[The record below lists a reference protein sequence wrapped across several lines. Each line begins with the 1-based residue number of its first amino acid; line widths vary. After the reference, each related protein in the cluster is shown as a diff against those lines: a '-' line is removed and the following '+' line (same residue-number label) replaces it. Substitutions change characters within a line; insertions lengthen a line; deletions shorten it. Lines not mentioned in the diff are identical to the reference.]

1 MKASRQQLCV
11 PFFHVLKVTAI
22 MTSVT
27 INLHISNALPPGNQA
42 HSQDILTLWQNMAA
56 FFRDR
61 PFRASGD
68 TSDNEQDYQVT
79 FDAASMVDL
88 MEQALRQSDSFDK
101 YRQALA
107 TGDKPPT
114 GTDLQ
119 VTVSARDN
127 ITESDAYGVATVF
140 FQQLV
145 LAANISVPGS
155 IQLVGTWFTGDGS
168 AHYEAQTFDS
178 HLLRGAHQAAV
189 MNEWPALESLPFSQV
204 WSWLEQTES
213 SSTHTALKD
222 INKAL
227 FTFLKVAQQRQEY
240 SARTVML
247 VAYLL
252 ETLLACR
259 PAGIQRRL
267 GSRLRAVLGDV
278 PEGAD
283 CIRELQEIRDNLF
296 LASQPVHRPPLL
308 SSRGAD
314 STASQ
319 PGQHN
324 SVVEGGIAIALAL
337 LQDLVKHQALS
348 YQFNEQWNRK

>member
-1 MKASRQQLCV
+1 M
-11 PFFHVLKVTAI
+11 FHVFKVIPI

-27 INLHISNALPPGNQA
+27 INLHISNALPHGNQA
-42 HSQDILTLWQNMAA
+42 HSQDILGLWQDIAA

-68 TSDNEQDYQVT
+68 TTDNEQDYQVT
-79 FDAASMVDL
+79 FDAASMVEL

-101 YRQALA
+101 YRQALG
-107 TGDKPPT
+107 TEDKPPS
-114 GTDLQ
+114 GADLQ
-119 VTVSARDN
+119 VTISTRNSMPEA
-127 ITESDAYGVATVF
+127 DAYGVASVF

-178 HLLRGAHQAAV
+178 HLLHGAYQAAA
-189 MNEWPALESLPFSQV
+189 MNEWPALDSLPFSQV
-204 WSWLEQTES
+204 WTWLDQTES

-240 SARTVML
+240 SARTAML

-259 PAGIQRRL
+259 PSGLQNRL
-267 GSRLRAVLGDV
+267 GSRLRAILGDI

-324 SVVEGGIAIALAL
+324 SVVEGGMAIALAL

-348 YQFNEQWNRK
+348 YQFNEQWSRK

>member
-1 MKASRQQLCV
+1 
-11 PFFHVLKVTAI
+11 

-42 HSQDILTLWQNMAA
+42 HSQDILALWQDIAA
-56 FFRDR
+56 FFRER
-61 PFRASGD
+61 TFRASGD

-79 FDAASMVDL
+79 FDATSMVEL
-88 MEQALRQSDSFDK
+88 MEQALRQNDSFDK
-101 YRQALA
+101 YRQALG
-107 TGDKPPT
+107 TGENPPF
-114 GTDLQ
+114 GSDLQ
-119 VTVSARDN
+119 VTISARDKVP
-127 ITESDAYGVATVF
+127 ESDAYGVASVF
-140 FQQLV
+140 LQQLV

-178 HLLRGAHQAAV
+178 HLLYGAHQAAV
-189 MNEWPALESLPFSQV
+189 MNEWPTLKSIPFSQV
-204 WSWLEQTES
+204 WAWLERTES

-252 ETLLACR
+252 ETLLDCR
-259 PAGIQRRL
+259 PSGLQSRL
-267 GSRLRAVLGDV
+267 GSRLRAILGDI

-308 SSRGAD
+308 GSRGAD

-319 PGQHN
+319 LGQHN
-324 SVVEGGIAIALAL
+324 SVVEGGMAIAMAL

-348 YQFNEQWNRK
+348 YQFNEKWSRK